1 MGAAEVRDGAV
12 AAEVIAENKLELAN
26 GPGPEVVARLP
37 PVPVP
42 VNPVAVSDVEVDEVR
57 DLELTNPR
65 MDLKSY

>member
-1 MGAAEVRDGAV
+1 MGAAEVTDGTV

-42 VNPVAVSDVEVDEVR
+42 ANPVAISDVEVDEVR
-57 DLELTNPR
+57 NLE
-65 MDLKSY
+65 